1 MSTVGL
7 GRENKLSTLES
18 SKLLIGEED
27 LQELSGKKWELMS
40 ALVENS
46 NL

>member
-7 GRENKLSTLES
+7 ARENKLPTLEFS
-18 SKLLIGEED
+18 ELLIGEED
-27 LQELSGKKWELMS
+27 LQELNGKKWESMP
-40 ALVENS
+40 AVVENS